1 MHENLQTMAS
11 VRGYIEETVD
21 ELKNKVSWP
30 TWNELQ
36 SSAIVVLIATMI
48 IAMLIFFMDVA
59 FSSAMQFIYEDV
71 FQ

>member
-1 MHENLQTMAS
+1 MAS
-11 VRGYIEETVD
+11 VRGYIEDTVD

-59 FSSAMQFIYEDV
+59 FSSAMKFLYEDI
-71 FQ
+71 FR